1 MRSLTLLAA
10 AIVLLHAPALAQD
23 RQAIRPEG
31 TGTRGP
37 YTPAIRIGNVVYA
50 SGQLGI
56 APGGRGLVPGGIRE
70 ETRQT
75 MENIDRVLRAAGTSL
90 QRAVK
95 CTVFLADIADFGA
108 MNEVYVTFF
117 QGVDPPARS
126 TVAVAGLV
134 LSARVEI
141 ECIAAV

>member
-1 MRSLTLLAA
+1 MRTFLLLGALATLPLSLA
-10 AIVLLHAPALAQD
+10 AQD

-37 YTPAIRIGNVVYA
+37 YTPAIRIGNIVYA

-75 MENIDRVLRAAGTSL
+75 MENIDRVLRAAGSSL
-90 QRAVK
+90 QHAVK
-95 CTVFLADIADFGA
+95 CTVFLADISEFAA

-117 QGVDPPARS
+117 ANTDPPARS

-134 LSARVEI
+134 LNARVEI